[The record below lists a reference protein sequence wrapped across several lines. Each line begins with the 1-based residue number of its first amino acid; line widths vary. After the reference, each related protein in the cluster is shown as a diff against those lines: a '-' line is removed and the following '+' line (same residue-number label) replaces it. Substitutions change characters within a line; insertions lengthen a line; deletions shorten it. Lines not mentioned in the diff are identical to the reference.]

1 MASTKKSKRKNT
13 KSATQTKRT
22 TKDNNT
28 KNQGF
33 IRNEILILVSLAI
46 CIFLQI
52 SLFGIGGFI
61 GDALSGF
68 LFGTFGFL
76 AYIVPIMSFIGIAF
90 ISQNKGNSNAYIKAG
105 AVLGLFLMFCTL
117 FQLIIY
123 GYYDSLKLLY
133 ELSST
138 HKDGG
143 GICGAAIVK
152 LLVPAIGMVGTY
164 IVVILICIICFV
176 LLTGKSF
183 LGAVK
188 KESEKA

>member
-117 FQLIIY
+117 FQ
-123 GYYDSLKLLY
+123 
-133 ELSST
+133 
-138 HKDGG
+138 
-143 GICGAAIVK
+143 
-152 LLVPAIGMVGTY
+152 
-164 IVVILICIICFV
+164 
-176 LLTGKSF
+176 
-183 LGAVK
+183 
-188 KESEKA
+188 

>member
-90 ISQNKGNSNAYIKAG
+90 ISQNKGIP
-105 AVLGLFLMFCTL
+105 
-117 FQLIIY
+117 
-123 GYYDSLKLLY
+123 
-133 ELSST
+133 T
-138 HKDGG
+138 H
-143 GICGAAIVK
+143 
-152 LLVPAIGMVGTY
+152 T
-164 IVVILICIICFV
+164 
-176 LLTGKSF
+176 
-183 LGAVK
+183 
-188 KESEKA
+188 